1 MKRKNIVG
9 LIALVAIV
17 AAVIFAG
24 CVEEETPV
32 PTPSPTATPTP
43 EPTVSNIYASDETA
57 MRKIRT
63 ALTDHGLHS
72 VSTQAADG
80 RDKGGVKVLIL
91 SYKSTALTED
101 DLAEETGSILGAY
114 FGIVEMGG
122 DFDELSVVVGDTS
135 GNAIGMWYCNKD
147 WTNKYINGKIS
158 EDAILLKVFS
168 TMKTL

>member
-1 MKRKNIVG
+1 MKRKNVVG
-9 LIALVAIV
+9 LVALVAIV

-32 PTPSPTATPTP
+32 PTPSPTATPLPKTTPTPEVPTATPTP

-114 FGIVEMGG
+114 LGIVEMGG

-147 WTNKYINGKIS
+147 WTNKYII
-158 EDAILLKVFS
+158 IQ
-168 TMKTL
+168 